1 MATVAVPAAKWNWA
15 PPYSQLGASIGL
27 DSDAQLVERCLSG
40 QDAAWEDLVKLHT
53 RRVYS
58 ICYRFTSS
66 DAEAQDLTQDV
77 FLRVFKNLKSFRSGE
92 GLFVVW
98 LTRLTRN
105 LLIDHY
111 RRTRLERAT
120 ESIDDHVMAL
130 EESTAMSA
138 RTDGMLAGR
147 EASELLQSALQKL
160 SPELRETVILRDL
173 EELEYREIAQV
184 LNVPEGTVKSRLNRG
199 RAELARVLRRHKVR
213 V

>member
-1 MATVAVPAAKWNWA
+1 MATAAIPVAKWSWA
-15 PPYSQLGASIGL
+15 PPRTQAISL
-27 DSDAQLVERCLSG
+27 DADAQLVERCLAG
-40 QDAAWEDLVKLHT
+40 HDAAWEDLVKLHT

-58 ICYRFTSS
+58 ICYRFTNS

-77 FLRVFKNLKSFRSGE
+77 FLRVFKNLKSFRAGE

-111 RRTRLERAT
+111 RRTRMDRAT
-120 ESIDDHVMAL
+120 ESIEEQGAAL
-130 EESTAMSA
+130 EENTAMIS

-147 EASELLQSALQKL
+147 EASELLQAALQKL

-173 EELEYREIAQV
+173 EELEYREIAQI

-199 RAELARVLRRHKVR
+199 RAELARVLRRQKIR
-213 V
+213 I